1 MAQVTLEQ
9 LTADI
14 WVVSLFGE
22 HDISMVDALRDRL
35 AEAFTHD
42 PRLII
47 DLTQATFVD
56 STVLGVLF
64 AVVNQST
71 SAAAGETLALVVTP
85 GSTVDRTI
93 ALAGFTPP
101 IVATLDGA
109 APPGDTPR
117 RRRHDIRSKSPP
129 RTCSSFPVRQ
139 PTTPSRT
146 SGEGSSR

>member
-9 LTADI
+9 LGEDI
-14 WVVSLFGE
+14 WVVSLLGE

-47 DLTQATFVD
+47 DLAEATFVD

-64 AVVNQST
+64 AVANQATGES
-71 SAAAGETLALVVTP
+71 AGETLALVVTP
-85 GSTVDRTI
+85 GSTVERTI

-101 IVATLDGA
+101 IVATY
-109 APPGDTPR
+109 
-117 RRRHDIRSKSPP
+117 
-129 RTCSSFPVRQ
+129 
-139 PTTPSRT
+139 PSRDEVLAAWRDGVRST
-146 SGEGSSR
+146 HPDPRAYQQRG

>member
-9 LTADI
+9 LTADV
-14 WVVSLFGE
+14 WVVSLLGE
-22 HDISMVDALRDRL
+22 HDLSMVDPLRDRL

-47 DLTQATFVD
+47 DLTEATFVD

-71 SAAAGETLALVVTP
+71 SSAAGETLALVVAP
-85 GSTVDRTI
+85 GSTVERTM

-101 IVATLDGA
+101 IVATY
-109 APPGDTPR
+109 PR
-117 RRRHDIRSKSPP
+117 RDEVLAAWRDGVRHTHPDP
-129 RTCSSFPVRQ
+129 RAYQQR
-139 PTTPSRT
+139 
-146 SGEGSSR
+146 G

>member
-14 WVVSLFGE
+14 WVVSVFGE
-22 HDISMVDALRDRL
+22 HDISMVDTLRDRL

-42 PRLII
+42 PRLIV
-47 DLTQATFVD
+47 DLTEATFVD

-71 SAAAGETLALVVTP
+71 STAAGESLALVVTP
-85 GSTVDRTI
+85 GSTVDRTL

-101 IVATLDGA
+101 IVATY
-109 APPGDTPR
+109 
-117 RRRHDIRSKSPP
+117 
-129 RTCSSFPVRQ
+129 
-139 PTTPSRT
+139 PSRDELLAAWRDGVRHT
-146 SGEGSSR
+146 PIDPSAYQQRG

>member
-9 LTADI
+9 LGEDI
-14 WVVSLFGE
+14 WVVSLLGE

-47 DLTQATFVD
+47 DLAEATFVD

-64 AVVNQST
+64 AVANQATGES
-71 SAAAGETLALVVTP
+71 AGETLALVVTP
-85 GSTVDRTI
+85 GSTVERTI

-101 IVATLDGA
+101 IVATYPTRDEVLAAWRDGVRSTH
-109 APPGDTPR
+109 PDPR
-117 RRRHDIRSKSPP
+117 AYQQR
-129 RTCSSFPVRQ
+129 
-139 PTTPSRT
+139 
-146 SGEGSSR
+146 G

>member
-9 LTADI
+9 LGEDI
-14 WVVSLFGE
+14 WVVSLQGE

-47 DLTQATFVD
+47 DLAEATFVD

-64 AVVNQST
+64 AVANQATGES
-71 SAAAGETLALVVTP
+71 AGETLALVVTP
-85 GSTVDRTI
+85 GSTVERTI

-101 IVATLDGA
+101 IVATY
-109 APPGDTPR
+109 
-117 RRRHDIRSKSPP
+117 
-129 RTCSSFPVRQ
+129 
-139 PTTPSRT
+139 PSRDEVLAAWRDGVRST
-146 SGEGSSR
+146 HPDPRAYPQRG

>member
-9 LTADI
+9 LGEDI
-14 WVVSLFGE
+14 WVVSLLGE

-47 DLTQATFVD
+47 DLAEATFVD

-64 AVVNQST
+64 AVANHATGES
-71 SAAAGETLALVVTP
+71 AGETLALVVAP
-85 GSTVDRTI
+85 GSTVERTI

-101 IVATLDGA
+101 IVATY
-109 APPGDTPR
+109 
-117 RRRHDIRSKSPP
+117 
-129 RTCSSFPVRQ
+129 
-139 PTTPSRT
+139 PSRDEVLAAWRDGVRST
-146 SGEGSSR
+146 HPDPRAYQQRG

>member
-9 LTADI
+9 LGEDI
-14 WVVSLFGE
+14 WVVSLLGE

-47 DLTQATFVD
+47 DLAEATFVD

-64 AVVNQST
+64 AVANQATGES
-71 SAAAGETLALVVTP
+71 AGETLALVVTP
-85 GSTVDRTI
+85 GSTVERTI

-101 IVATLDGA
+101 IVATY
-109 APPGDTPR
+109 
-117 RRRHDIRSKSPP
+117 
-129 RTCSSFPVRQ
+129 
-139 PTTPSRT
+139 PSRDEVLAT
-146 SGEGSSR
+146 WRDGVRSTHPDPRAYQQRG

>member
-47 DLTQATFVD
+47 DLTEATFVD

-64 AVVNQST
+64 AFVNQSAST
-71 SAAAGETLALVVTP
+71 AAGESLALVVTP
-85 GSTVDRTI
+85 GSTVDRTL

-101 IVATLDGA
+101 IVATYPGREELLA
-109 APPGDTPR
+109 AWRGGV
-117 RRRHDIRSKSPP
+117 RH
-129 RTCSSFPVRQ
+129 
-139 PTTPSRT
+139 TPSDPTAYRQR
-146 SGEGSSR
+146 G

>member
-9 LTADI
+9 LGEDI
-14 WVVSLFGE
+14 WVVSLLGE

-47 DLTQATFVD
+47 DLAEATFVD

-64 AVVNQST
+64 AVANQATGQS
-71 SAAAGETLALVVTP
+71 AGETLALVVTP
-85 GSTVDRTI
+85 GSTVERTI

-101 IVATLDGA
+101 IVATYPTRDEVLAAWRDGVRSTH
-109 APPGDTPR
+109 PDPR
-117 RRRHDIRSKSPP
+117 AYQQR
-129 RTCSSFPVRQ
+129 
-139 PTTPSRT
+139 
-146 SGEGSSR
+146 G

>member
-9 LTADI
+9 LGEDL
-14 WVVSLFGE
+14 WVVSLLGE

-47 DLTQATFVD
+47 DLAEATFVD

-64 AVVNQST
+64 AVANQATGES
-71 SAAAGETLALVVTP
+71 AGETLALVVTP
-85 GSTVDRTI
+85 GRTVERTI

-101 IVATLDGA
+101 IVATYPTRDEVLAAWRDGVRSTH
-109 APPGDTPR
+109 PDPR
-117 RRRHDIRSKSPP
+117 AYQQR
-129 RTCSSFPVRQ
+129 
-139 PTTPSRT
+139 
-146 SGEGSSR
+146 G

>member
-9 LTADI
+9 LGEDI
-14 WVVSLFGE
+14 WVVSLPGE

-47 DLTQATFVD
+47 DLAEATFVD

-64 AVVNQST
+64 AVANQATGES
-71 SAAAGETLALVVTP
+71 AGETLALVVTP
-85 GSTVDRTI
+85 GSTVERTI

-101 IVATLDGA
+101 IVATYPTRDEVLAAWRDGVRSTH
-109 APPGDTPR
+109 PDPR
-117 RRRHDIRSKSPP
+117 AYQQR
-129 RTCSSFPVRQ
+129 
-139 PTTPSRT
+139 
-146 SGEGSSR
+146 G

>member
-14 WVVSLFGE
+14 WVVSLVGE

-47 DLTQATFVD
+47 DLTEATFVD

-64 AVVNQST
+64 AVVHQST
-71 SAAAGETLALVVTP
+71 SAASGETLALVITP

-101 IVATLDGA
+101 IIATY
-109 APPGDTPR
+109 
-117 RRRHDIRSKSPP
+117 
-129 RTCSSFPVRQ
+129 
-139 PTTPSRT
+139 PSRDELLAAWRDGVRHT
-146 SGEGSSR
+146 PPDPTAYQQQG